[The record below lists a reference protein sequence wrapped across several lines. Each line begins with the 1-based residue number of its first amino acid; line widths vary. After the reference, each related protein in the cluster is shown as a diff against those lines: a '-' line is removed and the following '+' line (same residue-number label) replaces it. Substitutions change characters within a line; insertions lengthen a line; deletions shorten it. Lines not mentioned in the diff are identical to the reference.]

1 MLFLERIK
9 QFKMK
14 KYFYVFALVAFALA
28 SCEKNEIEKTFNSN
42 DVKFAGLRVNLPS
55 NYNES
60 VLSLS
65 LSDLQN
71 LFYTNSSGGIMR
83 AKSSEFAGVTLEELN
98 QITQMILTKYPRLDS
113 LTLDEIEKIRVNFPD
128 LSLDNIVENINVIDS
143 FYTSLVRYDLM
154 LELTEVELSFNT
166 KALKVSSSGDYKK
179 LNSEEFWY
187 LFWRPSL
194 IDPISEA
201 KERAVEL
208 TNDLIESEEEFHGM
222 NASQDKADG
231 FRHAMW
237 NVLICK
243 YVGESKSKISDCTE
257 IADEFTTKHET
268 GATQSIGLTNEQW
281 ELDKCMD
288 LHNNAQGRKY
298 FESVATVIKVG
309 LFKVNR
315 VSAPSEDIIVE
326 AITENAKFANK
337 INIPSDADEYP
348 NNLVYIKD

>member
-1 MLFLERIK
+1 M
-9 QFKMK
+9 
-14 KYFYVFALVAFALA
+14 
-28 SCEKNEIEKTFNSN
+28 NSH
-42 DVKFAGLRVNLPS
+42 DVLFAGLRVNLPS
-55 NYNES
+55 NYNDS
-60 VLSLS
+60 ILSLC

-71 LFYTNSSGGIMR
+71 FFYTNSNGGSIMR
-83 AKSSEFAGVTLEELN
+83 AKSSEFTDITLEELN
-98 QITQMILTKYPRLDS
+98 QITQRILIKYPRLDS
-113 LTLDEIEKIRVNFPD
+113 LTLDEIEKIRINFPD
-128 LSLDNIVENINVIDS
+128 LNSDEIVENLNVIDS
-143 FYTSLVRYDLM
+143 FYTSLIRYDLIHY
-154 LELTEVELSFNT
+154 LANVEPIFNT
-166 KALKVSSSGDYKK
+166 RALKVSSIGDYYN

-194 IDPISEA
+194 IDPIKKA
-201 KERAVEL
+201 KEKAVEL
-208 TNDLIESEEEFHGM
+208 TNGLIESEEEFHGM
-222 NASQDKADG
+222 NASQDKADA

-243 YVGESKSKISDCTE
+243 YVGESKSKISDCSE

-298 FESVATVIKVG
+298 FESVATIIKVG

-315 VSAPSEDIIVE
+315 VSSPSEDIIAE
-326 AITENAKFANK
+326 AITEKAKFADK